1 MKNLFEAKSTMEKLL
16 TFYFQHSCNKN
27 IYRYLVLCKFIAK
40 VKIIKMF
47 DPFGQDTL

>member
-27 IYRYLVLCKFIAK
+27 IYLVLCIFIAK

>member
-1 MKNLFEAKSTMEKLL
+1 MKNLFEAKSTMENLL

-27 IYRYLVLCKFIAK
+27 IYLVLCKFIAK

>member
-16 TFYFQHSCNKN
+16 TFYFQHTSSCNKN
-27 IYRYLVLCKFIAK
+27 IYLVLCKFIAK